1 MGPRACPSC
10 RHKLSPFV
18 LECPVCGLA
27 LERQALPRPLLFQAS
42 ALHRRS
48 AGPSRRPQALSAP
61 ALGRVAPVLPVE
73 VPVPPEPASPEALRL
88 APAVE
93 ALMSDEG
100 PEEGFTVSFWPLARL
115 ELMEGLMLAGL
126 NALLLLLACLLA
138 GLGPRRLYGE
148 LWLLLVPVHAAV
160 SWAFFMV
167 PVALAGQTLLMA
179 RWGWLVEAPHPERRL
194 AFSLFHLVSV
204 VLFPVSFACLLL
216 SREHRT
222 LAELLSG
229 QELLPISPSRLR

>member
-10 RHKLSPFV
+10 RHKLSPYV

-27 LERQALPRPLLFQAS
+27 LERQTLPRPLLFQAS
-42 ALHRRS
+42 ALRTRS
-48 AGPSRRPQALSAP
+48 AGPVRRPQALSVP
-61 ALGRVAPVLPVE
+61 ALGRVAPVAAGEDAPLPE
-73 VPVPPEPASPEALRL
+73 VGPLETLPPPDALEEPLR
-88 APAVE
+88 
-93 ALMSDEG
+93 
-100 PEEGFTVSFWPLARL
+100 EEGVEDMLPVSFWPLARL
-115 ELMEGLMLAGL
+115 ELMEGLLVAGL
-126 NALLLLLACLLA
+126 NILLAVLACLLA
-138 GLGPRRLYGE
+138 RLGPGTLYGE
-148 LWLLLVPVHAAV
+148 LWPLLVPVHAAV

-179 RWGWLVEAPHPERRL
+179 RWGWVVEAPHPERRL
-194 AFSLFHLVSV
+194 AFSLFHLLSV

-229 QELLPISPSRLR
+229 QELLPIAPSRLR

>member
-18 LECPVCGLA
+18 LECPVCGLT

-42 ALHRRS
+42 ALHSRS

-73 VPVPPEPASPEALRL
+73 VPAVRDLSPVEPLPLPEPAEALQ
-88 APAVE
+88 ADE
-93 ALMSDEG
+93 AS
-100 PEEGFTVSFWPLARL
+100 EEGFTVSFWPLARL
-115 ELMEGLMLAGL
+115 ELAEGLILAGL
-126 NALLLLLACLLA
+126 NALLALLACLLA
-138 GLGPRRLYGE
+138 RLGPGRLYGE
-148 LWLLLVPVHAAV
+148 LWPLLVPVHAAV